1 MVVDRF
7 GEQRIWKSQSLQTTS
22 LVSLASSPSLRNSW
36 KALHFKGPVSR
47 EGTVTLH
54 SNFLQGTQTGALVTS
69 VSPPSSRMTQLEG

>member
-7 GEQRIWKSQSLQTTS
+7 GEQSIGKSQSLQMTP
-22 LVSLASSPSLRNSW
+22 LGSLASSPSLRDSW
-36 KALHFKGPVSR
+36 KAVHFEAPVSK

-69 VSPPSSRMTQLEG
+69 VSPPRMTQSEG